1 MSDKLTRN
9 RRRTLR
15 RRRAWRKLRNRVRH
29 LARMAGARYGA

>member
-15 RRRAWRKLRNRVRH
+15 RRKAWRKLRNRVRH
-29 LARMAGARYGA
+29 LAHMRGARDGA